1 MYDPS
6 DSAVG
11 EGVREP
17 ACGSGQAVR
26 CSRGEAGLSA
36 LVSAGGRVY
45 ATRCKKT
52 RGFPVGC
59 LPSS

>member
-17 ACGSGQAVR
+17 ACGSGLAVR
-26 CSRGEAGLSA
+26 CPRGKAGLSA
-36 LVSAGGRVY
+36 GG
-45 ATRCKKT
+45 
-52 RGFPVGC
+52 
-59 LPSS
+59 